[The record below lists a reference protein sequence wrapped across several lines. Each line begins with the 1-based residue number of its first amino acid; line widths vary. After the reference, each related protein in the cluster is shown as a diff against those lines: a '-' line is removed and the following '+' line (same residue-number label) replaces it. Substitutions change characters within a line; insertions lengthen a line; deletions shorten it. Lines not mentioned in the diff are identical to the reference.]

1 MAVELHEYGWYPHD
15 EGTTMNGEG
24 PSGGRILLD
33 EELGFIH
40 DPEYA
45 DARLTVEQ
53 MPDDSYSVTA
63 TIYGG
68 WMSLT
73 CPYPTLEAAEAT
85 CESLYEELERL
96 CDLIPDERQK
106 DIETKVARLNE
117 QIALLTAQL
126 ST

>member
-1 MAVELHEYGWYPHD
+1 MD
-15 EGTTMNGEG
+15 GEG
-24 PSGGRILLD
+24 PNAGRILLD

-45 DARLTVEQ
+45 DARLTIEQ
-53 MPDDSYSVTA
+53 MPDSTFALTA

-73 CPYPTLEAAEAT
+73 QSYNTQEAAEAA
-85 CESLYEELERL
+85 CEYLYDELERL

-117 QIALLTAQL
+117 QIAPLLAATSFPPRA
-126 ST
+126 